1 MRIKRNTK
9 EISQNVICSKKHELY
24 SMKQI
29 KTALSA
35 NDDKVYICDD
45 NIHTYNFGYK
55 GEKN

>member
-1 MRIKRNTK
+1 MT
-9 EISQNVICSKKHELY
+9 
-24 SMKQI
+24 QI

-35 NDDKVYICDD
+35 NDYKVYICND